1 MFVLSIILLIITV
14 VLLGIGLSFN
24 KRRKTEDLRIAS
36 RNSDRMNR
44 GYAPEE
50 NDLLGGFWFFVG
62 AGVSFLAAV
71 ICFIF
76 STTFTVDT
84 GSSAVL
90 KDWTGVVAE
99 EPVVTPGLHTKAPWQ
114 DDIAWDVKNQ
124 NVMFTGDGNTSH
136 EGQKVA
142 GAQLSFTDKDG
153 VSGDMDIQVVYSI
166 DPKKTVQL
174 TSEYSNQD
182 SFAVTVV
189 ENDVK
194 SLPRDTIAKYTTIR
208 VFNERDQLR
217 ADVEKQLT
225 DSWADKGVF
234 VDTVNIQGI
243 RYPEDVN
250 QRFKDAQNAQ
260 TDLLKAD
267 TEAKTAKT
275 KADGEAQAAISK
287 AQGEAEA
294 NRLLAESLTNE
305 VLQQRYIDAIGKA
318 GTIIVPQGFTS
329 LGQIPS
335 AQ

>member
-1 MFVLSIILLIITV
+1 MFVFSIIAFVATIILV
-14 VLLGIGLSFN
+14 GLGFVFQRAYTTERLRLES
-24 KRRKTEDLRIAS
+24 RKAS
-36 RNSDRMNR
+36 
-44 GYAPEE
+44 GYSSHDNEKVR
-50 NDLLGGFWFFVG
+50 GFWFFVG
-62 AGVSFLAAV
+62 SAV
-71 ICFIF
+71 TFVIGLVFF
-76 STTFTVDT
+76 VLSTTFTVDT

-90 KDWTGVVAE
+90 KDWSGVIAD
-99 EPVVTPGLHTKAPWQ
+99 EPVVTPGFHTKAPWQ
-114 DDIAWDVKNQ
+114 DDISWDVKNQ
-124 NVMFTGDGNTSH
+124 NVMFTGDGSTTH

-166 DPKKTVQL
+166 DPKKTVEL
-174 TSEYSNQD
+174 TSDYTNQD

-194 SLPRDTIAKYTTIR
+194 SLPRDTIAKYTTVR

-243 RYPEDVN
+243 RYPDDVN

-287 AQGEAEA
+287 ANGEAEA
-294 NRLLAESLTNE
+294 NRLLAASLTAE
-305 VLQQRYIDAIGKA
+305 VLQQRYIDAISKA

-329 LGQIPS
+329 LGQIP
-335 AQ
+335 QPQ